1 MNDTYDDEMLDVEE
15 AYGKY
20 KFYKFKFLIKFSNSI

>member
-1 MNDTYDDEMLDVEE
+1 MKHYRFKMNDTYDDEMLEVEE

-20 KFYKFKFLIKFSNSI
+20 KFYKFKF